1 MPTRNVIIGGGPAGT
16 YAIDTIGHFDAGA
29 EITLICDEPAYA
41 RMALP
46 YYLSASIPEE
56 QTITATPE
64 YFRRQRVQPLLGQRA
79 QKIDTAARQV
89 TLTDGTPVPYDN
101 LLLATGSRAQ
111 RIPIPGADLDGV
123 VTLWTLDD
131 AHAALKHL

>member
-16 YAIDTIGHFDAGA
+16 YAIDTIRRLDAEA
-29 EITLICDEPAYA
+29 EITLICDELAYA

-64 YFRRQRVQPLLGQRA
+64 YFQRQRVQPLLGKRA
-79 QKIDTAARQV
+79 QAIDTTARQV
-89 TLTDGTPVPYDN
+89 TLIDGTQVPYDN
-101 LLLATGSRAQ
+101 LLVAAGSRAQ
-111 RIPIPGADLDGV
+111 RIRIPGADLDGV

-131 AHAALKHL
+131 AR

>member
-16 YAIDTIGHFDAGA
+16 YAIDTIRRFDQDA

-64 YFRRQRVQPLLGQRA
+64 YFHRQRVQPLLEQRA
-79 QKIDTAARQV
+79 QSLDTSARQV
-89 TLTDGTPVPYDN
+89 TLADGTQVPYDN

-111 RIPIPGADLDGV
+111 RIRIPGATLDGV

-131 AHAALKHL
+131 AHSALRQ